1 MYLPEGDTEVDAVRA
16 RITERFWEYNDLCR
30 HNLWPQY
37 GAHQHWAKIE
47 MPHDPADVE
56 QVRRRLRARFP
67 VDELNKARRELDPR
81 DILSNTLL
89 DGLLAELG

>member
-56 QVRRRLRARFP
+56 QVRVRAR
-67 VDELNKARRELDPR
+67 
-81 DILSNTLL
+81 
-89 DGLLAELG
+89 GG